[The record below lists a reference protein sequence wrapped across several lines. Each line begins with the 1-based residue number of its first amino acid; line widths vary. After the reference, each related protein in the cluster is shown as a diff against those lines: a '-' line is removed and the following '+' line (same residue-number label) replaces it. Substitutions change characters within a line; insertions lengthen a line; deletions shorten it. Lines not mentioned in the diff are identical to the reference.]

1 MWRRENI
8 VRNVSEIKVMDW
20 DWMHTSQE
28 REEWG
33 GGGVVEVMMNLGFL

>member
-8 VRNVSEIKVMDW
+8 VRNVSEMKVIGRH
-20 DWMHTSQE
+20 WMHMSEE

-33 GGGVVEVMMNLGFL
+33 WGGGLWK